1 MIVRIR
7 AVALA
12 SAAMV
17 LLPAAPAFAQQAPP
31 AGERPVL
38 AEGVEAIVNDEVIST
53 VDVRSR
59 AIALLIG
66 QRLPLDEEYLEQARV
81 AALQSLIDD
90 HLKLQEAKR
99 WEVTVRPDEVDAEL
113 RRRLGASGGSL
124 DSVQRE
130 LAKQGVSLSTLRDQI
145 HADIAW
151 TRIISGRYGS
161 RVRISDTQVH
171 ERMGRVMSNAAK
183 EQLLVS
189 ELTVPFEAAPDRANL
204 RQQMAALAEQLRTVP
219 AEQRQRLFSL
229 AARQY
234 SASPTAAAGG
244 SLGWVI
250 AGDLR
255 SDFEEALQQG
265 RPGELFGPIETKD
278 GFHILG
284 LWDRQPGINMA
295 EVSRV
300 TLKEVVAPPAQR
312 LALDK
317 LRKKIRGC
325 EGLDG
330 VVQAVQ
336 GARVVEIGG
345 VMQADLQE
353 DVLARITPL
362 ELGAASDVFDLEG
375 QPATLVVCQRDA
387 VAEELPSM
395 EEVEDGLV
403 ETELSLIAQRYLRNL
418 RQDST
423 ILTP

>member
-1 MIVRIR
+1 MRFR
-7 AVALA
+7 AITLA

-17 LLPAAPAFAQQAPP
+17 LLQPLPVFAQQAGPLAADGPP
-31 AGERPVL
+31 IL

-53 VDVRSR
+53 VDVRNR
-59 AIALLIG
+59 AVALLVG
-66 QRLPLDEEYLEQARV
+66 QRLPLEEEYLAQARV

-99 WEVTVRPDEVDAEL
+99 WDVDIRPEEVDSEL
-113 RRRLGASGGSL
+113 RRRLGATGGSL
-124 DSVQRE
+124 SGVEKE
-130 LAKQGVSLSTLRDQI
+130 LTSQGVSISTLRDQI
-145 HADIAW
+145 KADMAW
-151 TRIISGRYGS
+151 TRIISGRYS
-161 RVRISDTQVH
+161 QRVRISDTQVH
-171 ERMGRVMSNAAK
+171 ERMDRVMANAAK

-189 ELTVPFEAAPDRANL
+189 ELTVPFEVAPDRASL
-204 RQQMAALAEQLRTVP
+204 REQMAGLTEQLGTVP
-219 AEQRQRLFSL
+219 PEQRQRMFSI
-229 AARQY
+229 AARQF
-234 SASPTAAAGG
+234 SASASAAAGG

-255 SDFEEALQQG
+255 PDFEAALKEGQ
-265 RPGELFGPIETKD
+265 PGQLFGPIETKD

-284 LWDRQPGINMA
+284 LWDRQPGIDMA

-312 LALDK
+312 IALDK
-317 LRKKIRGC
+317 LRKKIRSC
-325 EGLDG
+325 EALDS
-330 VVQAVQ
+330 VVQGVS
-336 GARVVEIGG
+336 GARVVEIGAI
-345 VMQADLQE
+345 MQADLHE
-353 DVLARITPL
+353 EVLARISPL
-362 ELGAASDVFDLEG
+362 ELGAASEVFDLGG
-375 QPATLVVCQRDA
+375 QAATLVVCQRDA